1 MSSPDPAGPILVL
14 CRDLLFASKIRA
26 AAAAAA
32 GDGVKIQLLRDP
44 AQLLGLDGAALIV
57 DLGQDGA
64 LDAGARW
71 KSAHPTA
78 RAIGFVSHVDT
89 ATIAA
94 AKAAGFDD
102 VLSRGQ
108 FDATVTTLLPALI
121 R

>member
-1 MSSPDPAGPILVL
+1 MSSPDPAVPILVL
-14 CRDLLFASKIRA
+14 CRDLMFASKIRG
-26 AAAAAA
+26 AAAAA

-44 AQLLGLDGAALIV
+44 AQLEGLDGAALIV

-64 LDAGARW
+64 LDAGAQW
-71 KSAHPTA
+71 KSAHPTV

-102 VLSRGQ
+102 VLTRGQ
-108 FDATVTTLLPALI
+108 FDATVTTLLPALM

>member
-1 MSSPDPAGPILVL
+1 MCSPDPAGPILVL
-14 CRDLLFASKIRA
+14 CRDLMFASKIRG
-26 AAAAAA
+26 AAAAA
-32 GDGVKIQLLRDP
+32 GDGVKIQWLRDP

-64 LDAGARW
+64 LDAGATW

-89 ATIAA
+89 AMIAA

-108 FDATVTTLLPALI
+108 FDATVSRLLPALI

>member
-1 MSSPDPAGPILVL
+1 MSSPDPACLILVL
-14 CRDLLFASKIRA
+14 CRDLIFASKIRG
-26 AAAAAA
+26 AAAAA
-32 GDGVKIQLLRDP
+32 GEDVKIQLLRDP
-44 AQLLGLDGAALIV
+44 AQLPGIDGAALIV

-71 KSAHPTA
+71 KSAHPAA

-89 ATIAA
+89 TTIAA

-108 FDATVTTLLPALI
+108 LDATVTRLLPALI